1 VVVAE
6 SLSRKMF
13 NESIGIRQAQVVKTI
28 NGLKRLWQMVTV
40 CQPNMLYA
48 LS

>member
-13 NESIGIRQAQVVKTI
+13 NESISIRQAQDVKTT
-28 NGLKRLWQMVTV
+28 NRRHRLW
-40 CQPNMLYA
+40 
-48 LS
+48 

>member
-13 NESIGIRQAQVVKTI
+13 NESISIRQAKDVK
-28 NGLKRLWQMVTV
+28 NNKRT
-40 CQPNMLYA
+40 
-48 LS
+48 